1 MRRAAT
7 LNLLL
12 GAAIAVLAVQPA
24 EARKRDGKSG
34 KEQTELAGV
43 EPALLERRAVEAL
56 RAGDSLSAIPLLTEL
71 AARQPLNARSQTMLA
86 LAWQL
91 RGNGDS
97 QAADMALAGYDLAIR
112 AEPGQF
118 WPSALAGRTAFDQGR
133 YGAALEHFSRAALIQ
148 PADARILA
156 GVAAAAYLDGDA
168 ALAHA
173 AAARAVKLD
182 NAPSSGLLRMA
193 AILAQANGA
202 SPEPYLA
209 RLNAAE
215 ADALR
220 PRLVQISQTAELDQ
234 APGGTALARE
244 DSAQDTAPQQISLD
258 VAILLSQ
265 NTERSRTGFNL
276 LDGLSL
282 QYGASRQA
290 TRQIAQ
296 VDAGPRT
303 NSYQRVITG
312 SISIPQLNYNL
323 NLFNRG
329 GQRYTVVA
337 RPQLT
342 AYLGSES
349 EFFVGRSMK
358 VAVSGV
364 NLGSLEQ
371 IDIGI
376 EMKVTPIEVTET
388 GTKVRIEVGRSF
400 LTADPAG
407 NFAEAVTTF
416 RQKVAATAEIRFGQT
431 LLLSGLSETVR
442 DKTYSK
448 TPGLGDVPLLGL
460 AFNERNETSREDSVM
475 VLVTPARPLAMA
487 GKPFARAEH
496 AARLAELWSRAVDP
510 ASNAGSAT
518 DRIGSALRYSRM
530 LRSDVT
536 MLFPEARTA
545 LGEYLAGNGS

>member
-1 MRRAAT
+1 MRRAAAIA
-7 LNLLL
+7 LLL
-12 GAAIAVLAVQPA
+12 GAAITIVPA
-24 EARKRDGKSG
+24 SPALARKADKA
-34 KEQTELAGV
+34 QAELAGT
-43 EPALLERRAVEAL
+43 EPAVLEARAVTAL
-56 RAGDSLSAIPLLTEL
+56 RAGDSLAAIPLLTEL
-71 AARQPLNARSQTMLA
+71 AARQPLDARSQTMLA

-182 NAPSSGLLRMA
+182 QAPPPALLRMA
-193 AILAQANGA
+193 AILAQASGA
-202 SPEPYLA
+202 SPDPYLS
-209 RLNAAE
+209 RLPSTE

-220 PRLVQISQTAELDQ
+220 PRLTQISQTAQLDQ
-234 APGGTALARE
+234 SGTVLAE
-244 DSAQDTAPQQISLD
+244 ADPAQEAAPQQISLD

-296 VDAGPRT
+296 VDTGPRS

-337 RPQLT
+337 RPQLS

-407 NFAEAVTTF
+407 NFAEAITTF

-442 DKTYSK
+442 DKTFSK

-460 AFNERNETSREDSVM
+460 AFNERNETTREDPVM
-475 VLVTPARPLAMA
+475 VLVTRRGRSP
-487 GKPFARAEH
+487 
-496 AARLAELWSRAVDP
+496 WP
-510 ASNAGSAT
+510 ASPLPAPNTPRSWPSCGRARSIRPAMRTMRRTGSDRHCAIPGCCAAT
-518 DRIGSALRYSRM
+518 
-530 LRSDVT
+530 
-536 MLFPEARTA
+536 
-545 LGEYLAGNGS
+545 

>member
-1 MRRAAT
+1 MRRPVTAA
-7 LNLLL
+7 LLL
-12 GAAIAVLAVQPA
+12 GAAVTLVPASPAQARKADKAQAELSGIEPAVL
-24 EARKRDGKSG
+24 ES
-34 KEQTELAGV
+34 
-43 EPALLERRAVEAL
+43 RAVAAL
-56 RAGDSLSAIPLLTEL
+56 RAGDSLAAIPLLTEL
-71 AARQPLNARSQTMLA
+71 AARQPLDARSQTMLA

-148 PADARILA
+148 PADARILS

-182 NAPSSGLLRMA
+182 QAPSPALLRMA

-202 SPEPYLA
+202 SPDPYLA
-209 RLNAAE
+209 RLPSAD

-220 PRLVQISQTAELDQ
+220 PRLTQISQTAELDQ
-234 APGGTALARE
+234 SGAALA
-244 DSAQDTAPQQISLD
+244 DVQSAQEAAPQQISLD

-296 VDAGPRT
+296 IDTGPRT

-337 RPQLT
+337 RPQLS

-407 NFAEAVTTF
+407 NFAEAITTF

-460 AFNERNETSREDSVM
+460 AFNERNETTREDSVM
-475 VLVTPARPLAMA
+475 VLVTPARPLALA

-496 AARLAELWSRAVDP
+496 AAKLAELWSRAIDP
-510 ASNAGSAT
+510 ASNADHAA
-518 DRIGSALRYSRM
+518 DRLGSALRYSRM

-545 LGEYLAGNGS
+545 LGEYLTGNGS

>member
-1 MRRAAT
+1 MRRPVIAA
-7 LNLLL
+7 LLL
-12 GAAIAVLAVQPA
+12 GAAVTLAPASPAQARKADKAQAELSGIEPAVL
-24 EARKRDGKSG
+24 ES
-34 KEQTELAGV
+34 
-43 EPALLERRAVEAL
+43 RAVAAL
-56 RAGDSLSAIPLLTEL
+56 RAGDSLAAIPLLTEL
-71 AARQPLNARSQTMLA
+71 AARQPLDARSQTMLA

-148 PADARILA
+148 PADARILS

-182 NAPSSGLLRMA
+182 QAPPPALLRMA

-202 SPEPYLA
+202 SPDPYLA
-209 RLNAAE
+209 RLPSAD

-220 PRLVQISQTAELDQ
+220 PRLTQISQTAELDQ
-234 APGGTALARE
+234 GTAALA
-244 DSAQDTAPQQISLD
+244 DVQSAQEAAPQQISLD

-296 VDAGPRT
+296 IDTGPRT

-337 RPQLT
+337 RPQLS

-407 NFAEAVTTF
+407 NFAEAITTF

-460 AFNERNETSREDSVM
+460 AFNERNETTREDSVM
-475 VLVTPARPLAMA
+475 VLVTPARPLALA

-496 AARLAELWSRAVDP
+496 AAKLAELWSRAIDP
-510 ASNAGSAT
+510 ASNADHAA
-518 DRIGSALRYSRM
+518 DRLGSALRYSRM

-545 LGEYLAGNGS
+545 LGEYLTGNGS